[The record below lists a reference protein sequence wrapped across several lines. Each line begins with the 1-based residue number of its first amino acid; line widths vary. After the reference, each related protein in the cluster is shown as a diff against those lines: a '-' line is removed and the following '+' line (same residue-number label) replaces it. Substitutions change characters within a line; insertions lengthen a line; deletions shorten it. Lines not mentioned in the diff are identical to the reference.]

1 MRHLIATLSSLI
13 QPPHAAAADAAA
25 GEPLDHPCLVAASHA
40 FIDDLP
46 LPAFSVAQDGGIT
59 LVALR

>member
-13 QPPHAAAADAAA
+13 QPPHA
-25 GEPLDHPCLVAASHA
+25 
-40 FIDDLP
+40 
-46 LPAFSVAQDGGIT
+46 VAQDGGIT